1 MDLKDLRLRKGFF
14 LVIEGIDGSGKT
26 TQSIRLCEGLR
37 SEGYK
42 VLYTAEPSE
51 DPIGLFIK
59 EKALANG
66 KFPPEVEVLLF
77 AADRF
82 EHQRNVIIPALN
94 DGSIVVCD
102 RYFYASLAY
111 QGAQGVDLDWI
122 REVNSF
128 VLKPDLAV
136 YLDVPP
142 EEALSRKKGRRD
154 SLEYLELE
162 EKVRSIY
169 IELARRGELL
179 LLDGR
184 GTIEEVGESL
194 YREVKAYLCPH
205 GGSTS

>member
-1 MDLKDLRLRKGFF
+1 MSLNVPRRGFF

-37 SEGYK
+37 LEGYK
-42 VLYTAEPSE
+42 TLYTAEPS
-51 DPIGLFIK
+51 DGPIGSFIK
-59 EKALANG
+59 ERILARE

-82 EHQRNVIIPALN
+82 EHQSNVIVPALN
-94 DGSIVVCD
+94 EGLIVVCD

-128 VLKPDLAV
+128 ALKPDLAIC
-136 YLDVPP
+136 LDVPP
-142 EEALSRKKGRRD
+142 EEALARKKGRRD

-169 IELARRGELL
+169 IELARKGELL

-184 GTIEEVGESL
+184 GSIEEVGRRLHE
-194 YREVKAYLCPH
+194 EVKALL
-205 GGSTS
+205 